1 MTSSTSVDSTN
12 STESSYWSQSYRSGE
27 GGSIDEMSQHILFIC
42 TGNTCRSPLAEG
54 LARDWLRQ
62 HGLDS
67 TWTVGSAGV
76 FAVDGSEP
84 SPEVAALLA
93 SRGISEVG
101 QSASLTSEML
111 QGASVVFA
119 MTAAHAEAAQRIL
132 GDAPGPP
139 IQTLDPAGDVPDPI
153 GHGFGV
159 YADLAD
165 RLDAV
170 LDQVLKEVTH
180 ANNDLG

>member
-1 MTSSTSVDSTN
+1 M
-12 STESSYWSQSYRSGE
+12 R
-27 GGSIDEMSQHILFIC
+27 
-42 TGNTCRSPLAEG
+42 CRSTFCSYAPKHLSEPLG
-54 LARDWLRQ
+54 GGFGSRLAPSTRTGQ
-62 HGLDS
+62 HVD
-67 TWTVGSAGV
+67 VGSAGV

-101 QSASLTSEML
+101 RVRILDFRNVA
-111 QGASVVFA
+111 GASVVFA
-119 MTAAHAEAAQRIL
+119 MTAAHAEAAQHFR
-132 GDAPGPP
+132 DAPGPP

>member
-1 MTSSTSVDSTN
+1 MTRCRST
-12 STESSYWSQSYRSGE
+12 
-27 GGSIDEMSQHILFIC
+27 LFIC
-42 TGNTCRSPLAEG
+42 RKYLSEPLAEVVEIG
-54 LARDWLRQ
+54 S
-62 HGLDS
+62 S
-67 TWTVGSAGV
+67 TWTRQRTVGSAGV

-170 LDQVLKEVTH
+170 LDQALEDACK
-180 ANNDLG
+180 

>member
-1 MTSSTSVDSTN
+1 M
-12 STESSYWSQSYRSGE
+12 
-27 GGSIDEMSQHILFIC
+27 
-42 TGNTCRSPLAEG
+42 EG
-54 LARDWLRQ
+54 LPEIGSVNMDWTAR
-62 HGLDS
+62 GL
-67 TWTVGSAGV
+67 WAVLG
-76 FAVDGSEP
+76 FLVDGSEP
-84 SPEVAALLA
+84 HLKWRRCWLLEE
-93 SRGISEVG
+93 SRKSVIRILVSD
-101 QSASLTSEML
+101 ML

-119 MTAAHAEAAQRIL
+119 MTAAHAEAGNIL

>member
-1 MTSSTSVDSTN
+1 
-12 STESSYWSQSYRSGE
+12 
-27 GGSIDEMSQHILFIC
+27 MSQHILFIC

>member
-1 MTSSTSVDSTN
+1 M
-12 STESSYWSQSYRSGE
+12 
-27 GGSIDEMSQHILFIC
+27 
-42 TGNTCRSPLAEG
+42 
-54 LARDWLRQ
+54 
-62 HGLDS
+62 
-67 TWTVGSAGV
+67 GSAGV

-93 SRGISEVG
+93 SRGISEVS

-111 QGASVVFA
+111 QAASVVFA

-132 GDAPGPP
+132 GDAPGPA

>member
-1 MTSSTSVDSTN
+1 M
-12 STESSYWSQSYRSGE
+12 
-27 GGSIDEMSQHILFIC
+27 
-42 TGNTCRSPLAEG
+42 AEG

-62 HGLDS
+62 QGLDI
-67 TWTVGSAGV
+67 TWSVGSAGV

-101 QSASLTSEML
+101 QSVSLTSEML
-111 QGASVVFA
+111 QAASVVFA
-119 MTAAHAEAAQRIL
+119 MTKAHAEAAQRIL
-132 GDAPGPP
+132 GDVPGPA

-180 ANNDLG
+180 AKNDLG

>member
-1 MTSSTSVDSTN
+1 
-12 STESSYWSQSYRSGE
+12 
-27 GGSIDEMSQHILFIC
+27 
-42 TGNTCRSPLAEG
+42 
-54 LARDWLRQ
+54 
-62 HGLDS
+62 
-67 TWTVGSAGV
+67 
-76 FAVDGSEP
+76 
-84 SPEVAALLA
+84 
-93 SRGISEVG
+93 
-101 QSASLTSEML
+101 ML

-132 GDAPGPP
+132 GDAPGPV

-170 LDQVLKEVTH
+170 LDQVLKELTH